1 MILYFRLLFLSP
13 DLFEFPAD
21 ILVAARQRL
30 VLLSKD
36 LTQIQLVNFHA
47 SRSFL
52 GSIDRLLPSE
62 ERLRHKCVPSHFHWD
77 VESLDLISTLTL
89 VLVLILVVRF
99 RRSCCI
105 SCLALTG
112 VLFRLDIDIGI
123 GIQYCDLEV
132 LRNG

>member
-1 MILYFRLLFLSP
+1 MSGFVTSAYSVS
-13 DLFEFPAD
+13 D
-21 ILVAARQRL
+21 
-30 VLLSKD
+30 
-36 LTQIQLVNFHA
+36 
-47 SRSFL
+47 
-52 GSIDRLLPSE
+52 
-62 ERLRHKCVPSHFHWD
+62 FHWD
-77 VESLDLISTLTL
+77 VESLDLILTL